1 MCVYGNDPSGIV
13 IGAIQNRINLSTLTA
28 LDVSNSL
35 NSPATAAM
43 PLQEPTDVVGPV
55 YRRISKSDGSCCLRG
70 NVLWVPGSSG
80 FSVFELAVSGGVGP
94 QLECC

>member
-35 NSPATAAM
+35 NSPATTAM
-43 PLQEPTDVVGPV
+43 ALQEPADVVGPV
-55 YRRISKSDGSCCLRG
+55 CRRISKSDGSCCLRG
-70 NVLWVPGSSG
+70 NVPRVPESSV
-80 FSVFELAVSGGVGP
+80 FSVSVLAVSGGGGP